1 MQCNIKIFSLSKYF
15 ELFLGRFD
23 RELRFD
29 LPTRDARREILSV
42 HTKSWNPPTPEKLL
56 DILADKTI
64 GYSGAD
70 LKGLCAESVLRALR
84 RRYSIDFKLCSAQF
98 NL

>member
-1 MQCNIKIFSLSKYF
+1 MGRLKLVVFTRVFNLA
-15 ELFLGRFD
+15 LNPGRFD

-29 LPTRDARREILSV
+29 LPTRDARREILTV
-42 HTKSWNPPTPEKLL
+42 HTKSWNPAIPVRLL

-84 RRYSIDFKLCSAQF
+84 RR
-98 NL
+98 